1 MAEKRYTLVFATAVV
16 VALVATYGVY
26 KVLQANAARSRVATR
41 AVVIAAVDIPE
52 GGLLDQT
59 SITTTQWPVPTI
71 PTGAYATPDSVI
83 GRVTRVAIFKGEPL
97 VPGRL
102 APQGASAGIEVRIP
116 AGKRAMAIK
125 INDVS
130 GIAGMIQPNSRVDVL
145 VTLRDQNTQ
154 NKQVAKVFM
163 ENMRVLSMG
172 AEIERDVN
180 GRAKPATT
188 ATLEVTPEQ
197 AEHLAL
203 AAAAGQLQ
211 LVLRG
216 FGDRDSTGTEGA
228 TARDVLAQLRG
239 MPISNPNPEP
249 RREVR
254 RDPPRRPTV
263 VQASSP
269 PPAPQPVVAPTR
281 PESTTIE
288 IYRGATKSEKQ
299 RFAKDTGQKQP

>member
-1 MAEKRYTLVFATAVV
+1 MAEKRYTLVFATAIA
-16 VALVATYGVY
+16 VALTATYGVY

-41 AVVIAAVDIPE
+41 AVVIAAADIPE

-59 SITTTQWPVPTI
+59 SITTAQWPVPTI
-71 PTGAYATPDSVI
+71 PTGAYMTPDSVI

-145 VTLRDQNTQ
+145 VTLRDQNAQ

-172 AEIERDVN
+172 SEIERDVN

-197 AEHLAL
+197 SEHLAL

-228 TARDVLAQLRG
+228 TARDILAQLRG
-239 MPISNPNPEP
+239 IPISNPEP
-249 RREVR
+249 RREPR
-254 RDPPRRPTV
+254 RDPPRRASV

-269 PPAPQPVVAPTR
+269 PPTPQPVVMAPAR
-281 PESTTIE
+281 PESSTVE
-288 IYRGATKSEKQ
+288 IYRGAQKSEKQ
-299 RFAKDTGQKQP
+299 KFAKDTAHKQQP

>member
-1 MAEKRYTLVFATAVV
+1 MAEKRYTLVFATAVA

-41 AVVIAAVDIPE
+41 AVVIAAADIPE

-59 SITTTQWPVPTI
+59 SITTAQWPVPTI
-71 PTGAYATPDSVI
+71 PTGAYMTPDSVV

-102 APQGASAGIEVRIP
+102 APLGASAGIEVRIP

-145 VTLRDQNTQ
+145 VTLRDQTTTN

-172 AEIERDVN
+172 SEIERDVN

-188 ATLEVTPEQ
+188 ATLEVTPDQ

-239 MPISNPNPEP
+239 MPISAPEPRPEP
-249 RREVR
+249 RRTAA
-254 RDPPRRPTV
+254 PRRPTV

-269 PPAPQPVVAPTR
+269 PPAPQPVAAAPAKPDSATV
-281 PESTTIE
+281 E
-288 IYRGATKSEKQ
+288 IYRGTKSEKQ
-299 RFAKDTGQKQP
+299 KFLKDTTQKP